1 MKNLLEMEDILMER
15 LGVELLLQEVLK
27 AMSSDDEIDILKYI
41 ARNYEVDFE

>member
-15 LGVELLLQEVLK
+15 LGTEELLLAILK
-27 AMSSDDEIDILKYI
+27 AMNSDYEREILEYI